1 MRRTVVTLSIL
12 ALLVT
17 IGLAGGYI
25 WIWISGG
32 PGAPSTSITAP
43 PLSDPARE
51 ATSTDSPSTPP
62 ISKAS
67 SPAISGRVSTP
78 PPSTPTSTT
87 TVASNLYRITPE
99 ESEVRYIIDEVKR
112 GQPITV
118 VGTTNQVAG
127 DIRLDLNNPATS
139 RVGVIR
145 INVRT
150 LQTDEERRD
159 RATRSRILQSAQPAF
174 EFSEFS
180 PTTIDGLPASVEVGI
195 PVNLRL
201 HGDLTIRDITHPV
214 SFDVTVTLVSL
225 DRLEGKATTTVQRSD
240 YNLVIPRVPFIADVS
255 EDVRLEIDL
264 VARLVNE
271 D

>member
-1 MRRTVVTLSIL
+1 MRRIVVTLSIL
-12 ALLVT
+12 ALLVA

-32 PGAPSTSITAP
+32 PGAPSTVITAP
-43 PLSDPARE
+43 QLSDAVGE
-51 ATSTDSPSTPP
+51 ATSTGSTSTPP
-62 ISKAS
+62 ISKVS
-67 SPAISGRVSTP
+67 SPAIPVSVSAP
-78 PPSTPTSTT
+78 HPSTPTSTT
-87 TVASNLYRITPE
+87 TVAGRLYRITPE

-112 GQPITV
+112 GQPTTV

-127 DIRLDLNNPATS
+127 DIRLDLNNPAAS

-150 LQTDEERRD
+150 LRTDEERRD

-201 HGDLTIRDITHPV
+201 HGDLTIRDITHPI
-214 SFDVTVTLVSL
+214 SFDLTVTLVSL
-225 DRLEGKATTTVQRSD
+225 DRLEGKASTTVHRSD

-264 VARLVNE
+264 VATLVNE

>member
-51 ATSTDSPSTPP
+51 ATSADSPSTPP

-67 SPAISGRVSTP
+67 SPAIAGRVSTP

-112 GQPITV
+112 GQPTTV

-127 DIRLDLNNPATS
+127 DIRLDLNNPAHTFY
-139 RVGVIR
+139 
-145 INVRT
+145 
-150 LQTDEERRD
+150 
-159 RATRSRILQSAQPAF
+159 ILDCKHFQNA
-174 EFSEFS
+174 
-180 PTTIDGLPASVEVGI
+180 
-195 PVNLRL
+195 
-201 HGDLTIRDITHPV
+201 
-214 SFDVTVTLVSL
+214 
-225 DRLEGKATTTVQRSD
+225 
-240 YNLVIPRVPFIADVS
+240 VP
-255 EDVRLEIDL
+255 L
-264 VARLVNE
+264 NE
-271 D
+271 DDLLNHQVQGY